1 MNYLKRDLY
10 LKRIEVF
17 IEKPI
22 VKILAGMRRVGKS
35 ELLKQISE
43 KIDKKRF
50 QIVYINKELRKFDFI
65 KTGEDLN
72 KYIDT
77 QINLSKKTA
86 LLIDEVQEIE
96 NWEKSINSYLA
107 EGMDIYVTG
116 SNAHLLSSDLA
127 TLISGRY
134 VEFKIYNLSFSEFI
148 QLGEFENNSQI
159 EIFNKFIKYGGLPGI
174 FHLDFDETA
183 IFQFLDAI
191 KQTIILKDVVKKNS
205 IRNIGLLENLIG
217 YMFDNIGNIFN
228 ASNVVKYLKNQHI
241 QSNVPTIQNHIQYL
255 IAPYIIHKV
264 RRYDIKGKC
273 YLDTSA
279 KYYVGD
285 LGLRHSLLGFQEND
299 ISGILENIVFLELS
313 RNNYT
318 VSFGKINDKEIDFIA
333 RKNDKL
339 IYIQVSYIM
348 ETKETQER
356 EFSALEQIKDN
367 HPKYV
372 ISMDQIPIVR
382 DSGIK
387 HLNLYDFLSNGFK

>member
-1 MNYLKRDLY
+1 MKYLKRDLY

-35 ELLKQISE
+35 ELLKQIAE

-50 QIVYINKELRKFDFI
+50 QIVYINKELREFDFI
-65 KTGEDLN
+65 RTGEDLN

-77 QINLSKKTA
+77 QINSSKKTA

-148 QLGEFENNSQI
+148 QMGELENNSQI
-159 EIFNKFIKYGGLPGI
+159 ESFNKFIKYGGLPGV

-191 KQTIILKDVVKKNS
+191 KQTIILKDVIKKNS
-205 IRNIGLLENLIG
+205 IRNIGLLENLIA
-217 YMFDNIGNIFN
+217 YVFDNIGNIFN

-255 IAPYIIHKV
+255 IEPYIIHKV

-273 YLDTSA
+273 YFDTSA

-299 ISGILENIVFLELS
+299 ISGILENIIFLELS

-333 RKNDKL
+333 RKNDEL
-339 IYIQVSYIM
+339 IYIQVAYIM

-356 EFSALEQIKDN
+356 EFSALEKIKDN